1 MCRCVG
7 VSVCGCVGTS
17 MCRYVE
23 RFRAASSGVERRR
36 AALSGVERRR
46 VASSGVER
54 FRSVRAFSATHR
66 FCHTLWCPLPLDRC
80 LLPAAYFASWRMW
93 RDH

>member
-1 MCRCVG
+1 
-7 VSVCGCVGTS
+7 

-46 VASSGVER
+46 VASSGFGPCALSRPRIVSGTR
-54 FRSVRAFSATHR
+54 CGA
-66 FCHTLWCPLPLDRC
+66 RC
-80 LLPAAYFASWRMW
+80 LLAAASC
-93 RDH
+93 